1 MVHLYK
7 VLSNGLIIF
16 IFSFGFSQ
24 ICRSQGEGN
33 IWYFG
38 NLAGIDFNSGSA
50 VALTNGAL
58 STLEGCASICDASGT
73 LLFYTDG
80 VTVYNANHLAMPNGT
95 GLNGDEN
102 STQSAIIVKKPGST
116 NIYYIFTTD
125 LEGNS
130 DGLQYSEV
138 DMSLQGGLGDV
149 TSNMNIPLLTPAC
162 EKIVAVRHQNNTDFW
177 VVAHFYGS
185 DAFYSY
191 LVSASGVSSTP
202 IISNVGASL
211 STNFINTLGQ
221 LKANKTGDRIAN
233 ALYHLGEVELFDFDN
248 STGVLSNAV
257 NLTIG
262 VWCYGVEFSPNGN
275 LLYAT
280 WSGGNIAQYD
290 LTAGTATAIENTEVN
305 LGPFLFDFITALQI
319 APDGK
324 IYAAVDNS
332 PDLGVIS
339 NPDIL
344 GVGCNFNVSGFS
356 LGGASSNQGLPNF
369 LNSFTPIENLNF
381 TICVGDSVGLTSVVN
396 SVFNWADSSALSTI
410 ISQDSIFY
418 VSPTSSASYVLY
430 GNVDTLVYT
439 VTVNTPPTFDLGND
453 TTFCSG
459 GFVLNLTALNL
470 PVVWH
475 NGSTAPVFFVDTSGI
490 YWADVTNDC
499 GTTRDSIV
507 VINGS
512 TQATLNNVVDA
523 SCANSSDG
531 SATVSGVQGS
541 SAGPYTITWTDPDG
555 NTHFTGPITIGGSN
569 TQTDLG
575 QGQWNVTVS
584 DGNGCDWTSTFIIGS
599 GSINF
604 TVLDNDPQC
613 PQTPTGSIVVNT
625 MGQGN
630 YTFTIVDDQ
639 GNQVNATGTNAAN
652 NLLAGTYIV
661 TYSDDNG
668 CVISDNFTL
677 VDPPLITPTI
687 VVTNPLCYGD
697 AAGSATV
704 SNIINYQGNVDS
716 IFYVWTPNPSGTNGL
731 NITYSTNLPAGD
743 YSLEVTD
750 QAGCVNDVLFSVV
763 DPDELIGEITDVIP
777 TMCRTAGFQSGN
789 GVVAAQ
795 TQPGSSGTGS
805 TTYNWEHLGTGQNAN
820 TSTFVVRSPGLVE
833 LTVTDA
839 NGCIYKDTVQ
849 VDSLNPIADFEITSD
864 QFLTTGVYEGTEDV
878 KIKITNL
885 SENFAQAN
893 NPNSDTIFQWNLFTN
908 QQPSSDQNWFFTY
921 DIDEKVDTTYD
932 GEQVF
937 QVCLITKNFND
948 CVDTLCKDVTVHA
961 ITDLQAPNVFTP
973 GTSPNQYFF
982 FPGQGIGEFSCQV
995 FNRYG
1000 VKVFEF
1006 NDITDQWDGNH
1017 YRSGAE
1023 CSEGVYFYTYTAKST
1038 NGQDLSG
1045 DGQIHLVRKR

>member
-1 MVHLYK
+1 MKTNVFLAL
-7 VLSNGLIIF
+7 VCSFF
-16 IFSFGFSQ
+16 I
-24 ICRSQGEGN
+24 
-33 IWYFG
+33 
-38 NLAGIDFNSGSA
+38 
-50 VALTNGAL
+50 
-58 STLEGCASICDASGT
+58 
-73 LLFYTDG
+73 
-80 VTVYNANHLAMPNGT
+80 
-95 GLNGDEN
+95 
-102 STQSAIIVKKPGST
+102 
-116 NIYYIFTTD
+116 
-125 LEGNS
+125 
-130 DGLQYSEV
+130 
-138 DMSLQGGLGDV
+138 
-149 TSNMNIPLLTPAC
+149 
-162 EKIVAVRHQNNTDFW
+162 
-177 VVAHFYGS
+177 
-185 DAFYSY
+185 
-191 LVSASGVSSTP
+191 
-202 IISNVGASL
+202 
-211 STNFINTLGQ
+211 
-221 LKANKTGDRIAN
+221 
-233 ALYHLGEVELFDFDN
+233 
-248 STGVLSNAV
+248 
-257 NLTIG
+257 
-262 VWCYGVEFSPNGN
+262 
-275 LLYAT
+275 
-280 WSGGNIAQYD
+280 GGNVYSQ
-290 LTAGTATAIENTEVN
+290 
-305 LGPFLFDFITALQI
+305 
-319 APDGK
+319 
-324 IYAAVDNS
+324 
-332 PDLGVIS
+332 
-339 NPDIL
+339 
-344 GVGCNFNVSGFS
+344 C
-356 LGGASSNQGLPNF
+356 
-369 LNSFTPIENLNF
+369 
-381 TICVGDSVGLTSVVN
+381 SV
-396 SVFNWADSSALSTI
+396 
-410 ISQDSIFY
+410 
-418 VSPTSSASYVLY
+418 
-430 GNVDTLVYT
+430 
-439 VTVNTPPTFDLGND
+439 DLGND
-453 TTFCSG
+453 TSICAPNLIILDAGSG
-459 GFVLNLTALNL
+459 FSNYL
-470 PVVWH
+470 WQ
-475 NGSTAPVFFVDTSGI
+475 NGSTNQTQVVFAPGTYWVQVSDVNPTSNLIVNGDFESGSTGFTTDYSVGTGGTWGPVSLI
-490 YWADVTNDC
+490 ETYFVTNNSNTAHSNFPSC
-499 GTTRDSIV
+499 GDNTTGTGNMMV
-507 VINGS
+507 VNGS
-512 TQATLNNVVDA
+512 TTPNQNIWCQTVSVTPNTNYLLSAWFQIYGANPPDITYTINGTAVGTNFTSTVTGCTWQNHLVTWNSGTNTSADICFVNNELAGSGNDFSIDDIAFGPVCVATDTIVVVGGGTQANLINVVDA

-531 SATVSGVQGS
+531 AATVSGVQGS
-541 SAGPYTITWTDPDG
+541 SSGPYTITWTDPDG

-569 TQTDLG
+569 TQSNLG

-731 NITYSTNLPAGD
+731 NITSSTNLPAGD

-750 QAGCVNDVLFSVV
+750 QAGCVNDVLFSVI
-763 DPDELIGEITDVIP
+763 DPDQLIGEITDVLP

-908 QQPSSDQNWFFTY
+908 QQPNSDQNWFFTY

-932 GEQVF
+932 GEQIF

-1006 NDITDQWDGNH
+1006 NDITDQWDGSH

-1045 DGQIHLVRKR
+1045 DGQIHLIRGK